1 MKYLTALGFML
12 FSLASHGETPQQS
25 GQDAITG
32 KAIRPLAV
40 AAHGNFGEHDIAIPE
55 LRE

>member
-1 MKYLTALGFML
+1 ML
-12 FSLASHGETPQQS
+12 FSLGSHGETPQQS
-25 GQDAITG
+25 GQDAIPG

-40 AAHGNFGEHDIAIPE
+40 TAHGNFGEHDIAITE